1 MFVSSAENRSELNSF
16 LSFLGR
22 ERGEWM
28 FVCVHALHADSLT
41 SDDIMQQLYE
51 AYGREKGLIIPLQST
66 DVIIIKEAFQ
76 ISSYREAKADISN
89 LFPKSCSVSVRKL
102 TPETLDHFKK
112 TYIDAEEN
120 TTGRG
125 DVLFRK
131 RLQREENVFLV
142 VEDDPFTQKILKKQL
157 SEYGRV
163 HTLSEAKDVV
173 PAYQQYNPDIVFLD
187 IHLEGSNGLNVIGDV
202 CNTDSQAFIV
212 MTSAD
217 SVEKNV
223 VHSIVLGATEFLV
236 KPLTKEKV
244 ENIIRKSLTV
254 SLE

>member
-41 SDDIMQQLYE
+41 SDDIMHQLYE
-51 AYGREKGLIIPLQST
+51 AYGQEKGLIIPLQGT

-76 ISSYREAKADISN
+76 ISSYREAKADILK

-112 TYIDAEEN
+112 TYIDTEEN
-120 TTGRG
+120 AALMS
-125 DVLFRK
+125 DALFRR
-131 RLQREENVFLV
+131 RLQRDGNVFLV
-142 VEDDPFTQKILKKQL
+142 VEDDPFTQKLLAKQL
-157 SEYGRV
+157 SEYGKV
-163 HTLSEAKDVV
+163 HMVSEAKDVV
-173 PAYQQYNPDIVFLD
+173 PAYLQHNPDIVFLD
-187 IHLEGSNGLNVIGDV
+187 IHLDGSNGMNVIGEV
-202 CNTDSQAFIV
+202 CNKDSQAFIV

-223 VHSIVLGATEFLV
+223 VHSIALGATEFLV

-244 ENIIRKSLTV
+244 ENILKKSLTV
-254 SLE
+254 ISE

>member
-28 FVCVHALHADSLT
+28 FVCVHALHAETLT
-41 SDDIMQQLYE
+41 SDDIMHQLYE
-51 AYGREKGLIIPLQST
+51 AYGKEKGLIIPLQGT

-76 ISSYREAKADISN
+76 ISSYREAKADILK

-120 TTGRG
+120 AAVMS

-131 RLQREENVFLV
+131 RLQREQNVFLV
-142 VEDDPFTQKILKKQL
+142 VEDDPFTQKLLKKQL
-157 SEYGRV
+157 SEYGQV
-163 HTLSEAKDVV
+163 YVASEAKDVM
-173 PAYQQYNPDIVFLD
+173 PAYQKYNPDIVFLD
-187 IHLEGSNGLNVIGDV
+187 IHLEGSNGMNVIGDV
-202 CNTDSQAFIV
+202 CDIDSQAFIV

-223 VHSIVLGATEFLV
+223 VHSIALGATEFLV

-244 ENIIRKSLTV
+244 EDILKKSLTIT
-254 SLE
+254 LE